1 MRIGHE
7 QMAHDPCRFG
17 PFLLVAADAEQVH
30 EPVQVGLEVVLLHPG
45 EAEEVAP
52 EPRAQV
58 VHELHRFQVRRVLRI
73 RLVRLVGALGG
84 LHEAF
89 VGLLLVVVDELTGR
103 YVRQQRVP
111 DALRGGLAVAAYDYD
126 GILEG
131 VGHGES
137 PSPR

>member
-1 MRIGHE
+1 MFTSSIASRYAGSF
-7 QMAHDPCRFG
+7 ASA
-17 PFLLVAADAEQVH
+17 L
-30 EPVQVGLEVVLLHPG
+30 
-45 EAEEVAP
+45 
-52 EPRAQV
+52 
-58 VHELHRFQVRRVLRI
+58 
-73 RLVRLVGALGG
+73 RLVGALGG

-89 VGLLLVVVDELTGR
+89 VGLLLVVVDERAGR

-131 VGHGES
+131 VGRGES

>member
-52 EPRAQV
+52 EGSVTNVGVRGHHPRIV
-58 VHELHRFQVRRVLRI
+58 TH
-73 RLVRLVGALGG
+73 
-84 LHEAF
+84 
-89 VGLLLVVVDELTGR
+89 T
-103 YVRQQRVP
+103 
-111 DALRGGLAVAAYDYD
+111 
-126 GILEG
+126 
-131 VGHGES
+131 S
-137 PSPR
+137 